1 MYLQSGRF
9 GVFFLIYVYTSTL
22 VSFVRIIRTVLYMA
36 AEVLSFRL
44 CLQVVLGCVAW
55 LLVMVATLPTC
66 SPSALHAI

>member
-44 CLQVVLGCVAW
+44 CLQVVVGLCSVAVSHSGNAAH
-55 LLVMVATLPTC
+55 L
-66 SPSALHAI
+66 